1 MSARKG
7 IYAIRDVPCDGGESP
22 NAYVPK
28 VTAEIRVHFPPY
40 TASRDEVRAPL
51 LEAID
56 DVMSQIEEFFS
67 A

>member
-7 IYAIRDVPCDGGESP
+7 IYAIKDVPCDGGESP

-28 VTAEIRVHFPPY
+28 ITAEIRVHFPPN
-40 TASRDEVRAPL
+40 TVSKVEVLAAL
-51 LEAID
+51 YGVFD
-56 DVMSQIEEFFS
+56 DAAADVEEFF